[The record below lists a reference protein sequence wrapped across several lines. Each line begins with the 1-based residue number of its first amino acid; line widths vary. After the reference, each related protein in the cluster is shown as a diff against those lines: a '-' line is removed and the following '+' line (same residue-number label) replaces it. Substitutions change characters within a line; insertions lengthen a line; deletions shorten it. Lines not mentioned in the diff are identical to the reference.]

1 MKGDGRLPQ
10 PEPPAGIPL
19 PGLHRIG
26 CGGLVA
32 SGRVIAAGR
41 WGSAP
46 VRRAARRARAAG
58 QLIDLTYG
66 QACCWVLFM
75 DSGHVVLAA
84 DEHTHQ
90 EAKDG

>member
-1 MKGDGRLPQ
+1 VKGSGHLLQ
-10 PEPPAGIPL
+10 PKAVGNAPL
-19 PGLHRIG
+19 PGLHSIG
-26 CGGLVA
+26 AGGMVA
-32 SGRVIAAGR
+32 GERVIAAGR

-46 VRRAARRARAAG
+46 IRRAARRARAAG

-84 DEHTHQ
+84 GERTHQ
-90 EAKDG
+90 EGKDD